1 MDKIVEI
8 NNKKYKIIKAHRDGY
23 EQEAVEGLLTDY
35 FEEYDYVFG
44 DWAYSKL
51 RLKGFNKSDNKKVN
65 QINDIANLDDYIK
78 NNCAYDCKYFLLE
91 KEDEK

>member
-8 NNKKYKIIKAHRDGY
+8 NNIKYKIIKEHRDGY

-65 QINDIANLDDYIK
+65 QINDIANLEDYIK

>member
-8 NNKKYKIIKAHRDGY
+8 NNKKYKIIKEYRDGY